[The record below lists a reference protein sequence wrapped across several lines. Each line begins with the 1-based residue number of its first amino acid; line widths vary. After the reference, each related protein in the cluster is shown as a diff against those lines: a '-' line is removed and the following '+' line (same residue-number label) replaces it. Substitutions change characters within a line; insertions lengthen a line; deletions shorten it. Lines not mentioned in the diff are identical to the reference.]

1 LINLVELKTPDSNF
15 MMLESVNR
23 HKHESRFIYI
33 IDMNEKKSV
42 SLVK

>member
-1 LINLVELKTPDSNF
+1 VNLVELKTPETNY

-33 IDMNEKKSV
+33 IDFNEKKSV
-42 SLVK
+42 SLV